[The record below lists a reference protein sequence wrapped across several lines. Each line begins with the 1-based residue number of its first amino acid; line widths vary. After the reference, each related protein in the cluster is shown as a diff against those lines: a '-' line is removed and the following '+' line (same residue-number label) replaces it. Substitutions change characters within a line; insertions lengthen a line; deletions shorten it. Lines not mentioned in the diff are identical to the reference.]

1 MLGSPPDYPGIQGTG
16 SKQKLGVKTQQQTK
30 QITDYRK
37 RIKDLKCDLAL
48 KDNEIQNLQRTL
60 KYTKLKEYEVQ
71 LEVYSMEV
79 LRMKKLLIAER

>member
-1 MLGSPPDYPGIQGTG
+1 MLGSPSDYPGIQGTG

-48 KDNEIQNLQRTL
+48 KDNEIQNL
-60 KYTKLKEYEVQ
+60 
-71 LEVYSMEV
+71 
-79 LRMKKLLIAER
+79 